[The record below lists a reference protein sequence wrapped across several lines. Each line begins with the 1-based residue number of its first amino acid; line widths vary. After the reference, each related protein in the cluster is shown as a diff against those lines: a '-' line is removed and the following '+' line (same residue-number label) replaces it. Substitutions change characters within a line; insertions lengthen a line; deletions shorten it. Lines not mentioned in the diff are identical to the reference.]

1 MRYERLEHT
10 ADVMVRCTGATLEE
24 CFCNAAYALS
34 DQMIDASTVDEKLS
48 FDIDVSGDDD
58 EDRLFSY
65 LSEVLF
71 IIDSESVALGRFTV
85 RFAGDRVIGKAYGEP
100 LDLKKH
106 RPQTEIKAVT
116 YHMMR
121 IDPSVPEL
129 TVVFDA

>member
-71 IIDSESVALGRFTV
+71 IIDSESVALGRVTV

-106 RPQTEIKAVT
+106 RPKTEIKAVT

>member
-106 RPQTEIKAVT
+106 RPKTEIKAVT
-116 YHMMR
+116 YHMMH

>member
-106 RPQTEIKAVT
+106 RPKTEIKAVT